1 MRVLVTGASGMMGMD
16 VCRVFSEHHEV
27 FATNLEELD
36 VRDAGAVLQFADHIK
51 PDLVLHLAAAT
62 DVDAC
67 ERDPDSAYL
76 SNTIGTRNVA
86 LACQRTGAEMVY
98 ISTIAVFDGHK
109 SEPYTEYDEPGPLN
123 VYARSKYEGEQIV
136 RSLLSR
142 YYVVRAGWMFGGR
155 EQDKK
160 FVAKILALAAEKPS
174 LTVVDDKFGS
184 PTYSVDIAHGLLN
197 LTNTGYY
204 GTYHLVGTGPYCSR
218 LAFAETILEYA
229 GITSCKIEPIS
240 SASFPLA
247 APRPRMEAA
256 RNYQLELMGMQLMR
270 PWRESL
276 REYVAELG
284 PRG

>member
-1 MRVLVTGASGMMGMD
+1 MRVLVTGARGMMGMD
-16 VCRVFSEHHEV
+16 VCRVFAEQHEV
-27 FATNLEELD
+27 IATNIEELD
-36 VRDAGAVLQFADHIK
+36 VRDAEAVLTFAEQVE

-62 DVDAC
+62 DVDEC
-67 ERDPDSAYL
+67 ERNPDAAYL
-76 SNTIGTRNVA
+76 ANTIGTRNVA
-86 LACQRTGAEMVY
+86 LACQRTDAVMVY

-109 SEPYTEYDEPGPLN
+109 TEPYTEYDEPNPLSI
-123 VYARSKYEGEQIV
+123 YGRSKYEGERIV
-136 RSLLSR
+136 RSLLNH

-160 FVAKILALAAEKPS
+160 FVAKILTLAAEKPS

-197 LTNTGYY
+197 LTDTGYY
-204 GTYHLVGTGPYCSR
+204 GTYHLVGTGAYCSR

-229 GITSCKIEPIS
+229 GVTSCKINPIS

-256 RNYQLELMGMQLMR
+256 RNYHLELMGMQLMR

-276 REYVAELG
+276 RAYVTELG
-284 PRG
+284 VRG